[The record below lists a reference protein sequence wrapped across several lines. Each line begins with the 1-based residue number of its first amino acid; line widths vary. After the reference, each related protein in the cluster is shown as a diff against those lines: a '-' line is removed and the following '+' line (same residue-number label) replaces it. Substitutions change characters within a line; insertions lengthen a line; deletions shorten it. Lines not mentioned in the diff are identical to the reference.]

1 MNTFTKIILG
11 IIFTALVVSPFTL
24 LPIYGV
30 DNPSFNTLTE
40 GRYVI
45 IKRVPTVVD
54 FEGGQRITIITHT
67 LDTATGE
74 ITHTT
79 HMVNT
84 LGDVSVSVTKF
95 PMLGIPY
102 HSFDREE
109 NIGGETHLPKL
120 NKTEHF

>member
-1 MNTFTKIILG
+1 MNTVTKIIFG
-11 IIFTALVVSPFTL
+11 ITFFAVIASFFIS
-24 LPIYGV
+24 LPLYGS
-30 DNPSFNTLTE
+30 NNTLHE
-40 GRYVI
+40 PLSVGKYQI

-54 FEGGQRITIITHT
+54 FEGGQRVTIITHT

-74 ITHTT
+74 VTHTT

-95 PMLGIPY
+95 PMLEIPY
-102 HSFDREE
+102 HSFNHEKNIGREE
-109 NIGGETHLPKL
+109 HLPKL